1 MLDNAMG
8 SNLQSNQ
15 TKSSLEI
22 EGLLLKLTKTL
33 CAYLRDTHCGD
44 YFTLI
49 GSHKTCFLTIS
60 HIAYLCSTLS
70 RSKQKILIGGR
81 WQVVLKLTLL
91 S

>member
-49 GSHKTCFLTIS
+49 GSHKTCCLTFYIKQIS
-60 HIAYLCSTLS
+60 ESLNYLPYVIQIEDH
-70 RSKQKILIGGR
+70 RYRAIIDR
-81 WQVVLKLTLL
+81 FMHR
-91 S
+91 

>member
-33 CAYLRDTHCGD
+33 CAHLRDTA
-44 YFTLI
+44 TVEMT
-49 GSHKTCFLTIS
+49 S
-60 HIAYLCSTLS
+60 
-70 RSKQKILIGGR
+70 
-81 WQVVLKLTLL
+81 LL
-91 S
+91 SEATKHVF

>member
-22 EGLLLKLTKTL
+22 EGLLLKLTETL
-33 CAYLRDTHCGD
+33 CAHLRDTVECGD
-44 YFTLI
+44 DFTLI
-49 GSHKTCFLTIS
+49 GSHLLHQTNFRIPKIPPICNS
-60 HIAYLCSTLS
+60 N
-70 RSKQKILIGGR
+70 QK
-81 WQVVLKLTLL
+81 